1 MALVEARVGG
11 PLWTLTLNDAER
23 RNPLTADMAA
33 DLGRWLGRAREDRG
47 IRCLLLT
54 GSGPAFCAGGDI
66 ATLDTL
72 SPAEMK
78 RFMAVSQALTTAIA
92 DLPIPVVV
100 AVNGVAAGAGF
111 SLAMSGDIVLAADTA
126 SFLPAFSRIGAAPDL
141 GLVHTLH
148 RSLGLHRTSRILL
161 RGEPITAAAAY
172 EAGLVSELVA
182 PAELAAR
189 AEAVATELADGPT
202 VALGLTKALIR
213 TAATAAW
220 PVFLDSEAS
229 AQAIAFSTED
239 FREGIAAFRER
250 RAPRFMGR

>member
-1 MALVEARVGG
+1 MTLVDARVGG
-11 PLWTLTLNDAER
+11 PVWKLTLNDAER
-23 RNPLTADMAA
+23 RNPLTAEMAA
-33 DLGRWLGRAREDRG
+33 DLGRWLARAREDRG

-54 GSGPAFCAGGDI
+54 GAGKAFCAGGDI

-92 DLPIPVVV
+92 ELPVPVVV

-111 SLAMSGDIVLAADTA
+111 SLAMSGDIVLAAETA

-141 GLVHTLH
+141 GLAHTLH

-161 RGEPITAAAAY
+161 RGEALSAASAC
-172 EAGLVSELVA
+172 EAGLVSELAA
-182 PAELAAR
+182 PADLAAR
-189 AEAVATELADGPT
+189 AEAVATELAEGPT

-213 TAATAAW
+213 TASTAAW

-229 AQAIAFSTED
+229 AQAIAFSTAD

-250 RAPRFMGR
+250 RAPRFAGR